1 MHIYIFPTL
10 ANLGHGLA
18 FSRLV
23 NSHWASTV
31 CFSLREISKL
41 TGLVQQGG
49 ASILIPQANRET
61 MYQLA
66 IAAVSKEQKVAWQ
79 TCRGKGQRGHAGAN
93 LTQHGRDMVVETA
106 LVARVPQRFAK

>member
-10 ANLGHGLA
+10 ANHLGHGLA

-31 CFSLREISKL
+31 CFSLREISKP
-41 TGLVQQGG
+41 TGLVQQRG

-66 IAAVSKEQKVAWQ
+66 IAAVTKEQKVAMANVSE
-79 TCRGKGQRGHAGAN
+79 KGAERPCW
-93 LTQHGRDMVVETA
+93 GRS
-106 LVARVPQRFAK
+106 